1 MRLPNPAAA
10 TVHVVLPRS
19 GRSLCGCEEEHR
31 GPGDA
36 AAVPCPECS
45 ALLRSG
51 LLPHRGAG
59 LADRDRD
66 PGAGGAPRRAGRG
79 PRLER

>member
-1 MRLPNPAAA
+1 MRLPLLAAA
-10 TVHVVLPRS
+10 TVHLVLPRS

-31 GPGDA
+31 GPGNA

-51 LLPHRGAG
+51 LLPHREAGSAGRARDLGAG
-59 LADRDRD
+59 D
-66 PGAGGAPRRAGRG
+66 APRRAARG
-79 PRLER
+79 PRLQR